1 MNYAVLNMDELPLD
15 ANSHELEGY
24 QYGDINISLILVDM
38 PPGHGPR
45 LHSHPYA
52 EVFIVHEGQATYTVG
67 SATVEVH
74 AGQIVIAPPGVP
86 HKFVNTGTGRLRQT
100 DIHLNK
106 EFITEWLED

>member
-1 MNYAVLNMDELPLD
+1 MNYAVLNMDELRREG
-15 ANSHELEGY
+15 NSYELEGY
-24 QYGDINISLILVDM
+24 EYGDTNISLILIDM
-38 PPGHGPR
+38 PPGDGPR

-67 SATVEVH
+67 SATVEVR

-86 HKFVNTGTGRLRQT
+86 HKFVNSGTGRLRQT

>member
-1 MNYAVLNMDELPLD
+1 MNYAVLNMNELRYD
-15 ANSHELEGY
+15 SNSHELEGY

-38 PPGHGPR
+38 PPGDGPR
-45 LHSHPYA
+45 LHLHPYA

-86 HKFVNTGTGRLRQT
+86 HKFVNSGTGRLRQT

-106 EFITEWLED
+106 EFVTEWLED